1 MEDLEVVVRPSIS
14 SISWIEMVGTGSRH
28 RHNGPMNRT
37 SAMASRRGAT
47 ASGVPGAICRQPWR
61 PPWRLASAI

>member
-1 MEDLEVVVRPSIS
+1 
-14 SISWIEMVGTGSRH
+14 MVGTGSRH